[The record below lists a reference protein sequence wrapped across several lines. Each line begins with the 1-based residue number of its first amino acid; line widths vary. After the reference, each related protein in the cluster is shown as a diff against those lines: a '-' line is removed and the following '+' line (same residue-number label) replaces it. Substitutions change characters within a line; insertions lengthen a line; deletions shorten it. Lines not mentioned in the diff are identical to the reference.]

1 MGTCG
6 SPSDAGQDADEPEVF
21 VSVEEL
27 PDGGVRMVETPVED
41 PGVVGTMMEMI
52 GSIPFLGD
60 QDGLNGISLTFSVH
74 CCSAPPT
81 EENLISEVL
90 RDTVGDG
97 LEFANIDE
105 SGSRVI
111 GANVDVS
118 DQRITIEFASA
129 LSAAGGT
136 FNGYVFAIDLVRNP
150 ARYVWEAT
158 LSDES
163 TVPEGSSIVTHDDYK
178 IYVNNAGLRTEV
190 GMRIVIDLD
199 VQNSSPRAGGGPRRL
214 RSRSR

>member
-1 MGTCG
+1 MAVGTCG
-6 SPSDAGQDADEPEVF
+6 SPSDAGDRGDEPDVY

-41 PGVVGTMMEMI
+41 PGVMGMMMEMI

-60 QDGLNGISLTFSVH
+60 QDGLNGISVTFSVH

-81 EENLISEVL
+81 DDNLISDVL

-105 SGSRVI
+105 SGTRVI

-118 DQRITIEFASA
+118 DQRITIEYTSA
-129 LSAAGGT
+129 LNAAGGS

-150 ARYVWEAT
+150 ARYVWDAT

-190 GMRIVIDLD
+190 GMRIVIDLN
-199 VQNSSPRAGGGPRRL
+199 VQNASPRSGGGIRG
-214 RSRSR
+214 